1 MTTMTYDIV
10 KIAALNDRCRQGLD
24 RNARIVVTRTCLGRL
39 ARGEGRTLEIIAQAK
54 LMAAVRSYQ
63 FRTEDGPE
71 RDRGEFTVGAEIVR
85 FKIDYYDVALEY
97 GSEDPANAAITTR
110 VMTIMLPEDD

>member
-24 RNARIVVTRTCLGRL
+24 RNARIVVTRTCLGRI

-63 FRTEDGPE
+63 FRTENGPE

-85 FKIDYYDVALEY
+85 FKIDLY
-97 GSEDPANAAITTR
+97 EDPDVKSANDPPAITR
-110 VMTIMLPEDD
+110 VITIMLPSDY